1 MVEKAARGG
10 SQCVVLGGDHSMSI
24 GSIAGHARVHS
35 EFGIIWIDA
44 HADINPPTM
53 SPSGNAHGMPLAF
66 LAHELRDMIPTDLPA
81 QFDWLQPWF
90 VPRVG
95 LVELLEQES
104 NDFRSINLLRQ
115 ICLAQLLVFFV
126 SFFIY
131 PATVIKA

>member
-1 MVEKAARGG
+1 MCIRDRYSTTHIEQTDKSGNIRKNTKTQYSVILIHSLTYLQIADMVEKAARGG

-66 LAHELRDMIPTDLPA
+66 LARTNFEI
-81 QFDWLQPWF
+81 
-90 VPRVG
+90 
-95 LVELLEQES
+95 
-104 NDFRSINLLRQ
+104 
-115 ICLAQLLVFFV
+115 
-126 SFFIY
+126 
-131 PATVIKA
+131 